1 MILWLNPFSGIS
13 GDMLLGSLLDLGA
26 PLAGVR
32 AAIASTGLTGWQ
44 LDTHEV
50 ERAGMRAL
58 HAEVTVDD
66 EATERRAAQ
75 LLEVV
80 GRAQPEPVALLARA
94 AVLAIAEVESRTH
107 RVPVGEVHL
116 HEIGGLDTVVDT
128 VGVAAALHLL
138 EVTEVHSAALR
149 IGTGEVRTRHGLLPV
164 PAPATMAL
172 LQGMAVVGSDVA
184 GETVTPTGAA
194 LLVAAGCR
202 FGEMPSMTV
211 RGTGYGAGT
220 RNTAGRPNVLP
231 ATLGTPTS
239 AAEHHPMVCLET
251 TVDDVTGEVLGYLTS
266 VLLDAGAADVWTV
279 PGVGKKNRPVHVVT
293 VLCAPDLA
301 DDLARRLLAETGSLG
316 VRRAWVDRL
325 ALPRHVVEVTVA
337 GHVIRVKCGPN
348 RYKPEYDDVVS
359 AARAT
364 GLPFHV
370 LSERALAATR
380 VQGDPSRG

>member
-32 AAIASTGLTGWQ
+32 TAIASTGLTGWQ
-44 LDTHEV
+44 LDAHEV
-50 ERAGMRAL
+50 QRAGMRAL
-58 HAEVTVDD
+58 HAQVTVDD
-66 EATERRAAQ
+66 DTPERHAAQ
-75 LLEVV
+75 LLDIV
-80 GRAQPEPVALLARA
+80 GRAEPKPVARLAHA
-94 AVLAIAEVESRTH
+94 AVLAIAEVEARTH
-107 RVPVGEVHL
+107 QVPVDEVHL

-138 EVTEVHSAALR
+138 GVTEVHSAALR

-164 PAPATMAL
+164 PAPATVAL
-172 LQGMAVVGSDVA
+172 LQGMAVVGCDVA

-194 LLVAAGCR
+194 MLAAVGCR
-202 FGEMPSMTV
+202 FGEMPPMTV

-220 RNTAGRPNVLP
+220 RDVPGRPNVLP
-231 ATLGTPTS
+231 ATVGTPATTG
-239 AAEHHPMVCLET
+239 EHQPMVCLET

-293 VLCAPDLA
+293 VLCSPGSA
-301 DDLARRLLAETGSLG
+301 DTGSLG
-316 VRRAWVDRL
+316 VRRTWVDRL
-325 ALPRHVVEVTVA
+325 ALPRHVVEVSVEEQI
-337 GHVIRVKCGPN
+337 IRVKCGPN
-348 RYKPEYDDVVS
+348 RRKPEYDDLVR

-364 GLPFHV
+364 GLPLHV
-370 LSERALAATR
+370 LAERALVAASNHEDQWSPNR
-380 VQGDPSRG
+380 